1 MSPLTQQVVE
11 GIEGLP
17 EASQRQILDFVE
29 FLMAKHQA
37 STGRSPSDEGEEPK
51 SFAETA
57 RDIIGMGKAQVTY
70 QRTRTIW
77 RGMGSN
83 ASTGLRQRQCFSCFD

>member
-29 FLMAKHQA
+29 FLIAKHRA
-37 STGRSPSDEGEEPK
+37 SNGRSPNDEGEEPK

-57 RDIIGMGKAQVTY
+57 RDIIGMGE
-70 QRTRTIW
+70 
-77 RGMGSN
+77 GSGDL
-83 ASTGLRQRQCFSCFD
+83 STNLSYIEGYGR

>member
-29 FLMAKHQA
+29 FLIAKHQE
-37 STGRSPSDEGEEPK
+37 SYGGSPGNEGEQPK

-57 RDIIGMGKAQVTY
+57 RDIIGMGEGPGDLSTNPDY
-70 QRTRTIW
+70 
-77 RGMGSN
+77 MG
-83 ASTGLRQRQCFSCFD
+83 GYGQ

>member
-29 FLMAKHQA
+29 FLVAKHQE
-37 STGRSPSDEGEEPK
+37 STGQSLSEKREEPK
-51 SFAETA
+51 SLAETA
-57 RDIIGMGKAQVTY
+57 RDIIGMGEGPGDLLTNPKYMEGYGQ
-70 QRTRTIW
+70 
-77 RGMGSN
+77 
-83 ASTGLRQRQCFSCFD
+83 

>member
-29 FLMAKHQA
+29 FLMAQHQQ
-37 STGRSPSDEGEEPK
+37 SNGRSLNDEGEEPK

-57 RDIIGMGKAQVTY
+57 RDIIGMGE
-70 QRTRTIW
+70 
-77 RGMGSN
+77 GPGN
-83 ASTGLRQRQCFSCFD
+83 LSTNPDYMEGYGQ

>member
-1 MSPLTQQVVE
+1 MSPLTQQVVK

-29 FLMAKHQA
+29 FLVTKRQQ
-37 STGRSPSDEGEEPK
+37 SNGRSRSDEGEEPK

-57 RDIIGMGKAQVTY
+57 RDIIGMGE
-70 QRTRTIW
+70 
-77 RGMGSN
+77 GPGDL
-83 ASTGLRQRQCFSCFD
+83 STNPDYMEGYGQ

>member
-29 FLMAKHQA
+29 FLFVKLQS
-37 STGRSPSDEGEEPK
+37 STERSSSNEGEDP
-51 SFAETA
+51 
-57 RDIIGMGKAQVTY
+57 
-70 QRTRTIW
+70 
-77 RGMGSN
+77 
-83 ASTGLRQRQCFSCFD
+83 

>member
-29 FLMAKHQA
+29 FV
-37 STGRSPSDEGEEPK
+37 SPE
-51 SFAETA
+51 
-57 RDIIGMGKAQVTY
+57 
-70 QRTRTIW
+70 
-77 RGMGSN
+77 
-83 ASTGLRQRQCFSCFD
+83 FSIYVR